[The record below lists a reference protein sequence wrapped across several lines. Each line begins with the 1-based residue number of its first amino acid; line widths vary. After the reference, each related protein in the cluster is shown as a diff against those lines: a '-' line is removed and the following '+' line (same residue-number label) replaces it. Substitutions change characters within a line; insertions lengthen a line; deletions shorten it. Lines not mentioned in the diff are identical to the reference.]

1 MKSLLVKCIHALSEF
16 FLLHQAPAVLM
27 VLRLEKMQRS
37 STLAELR
44 LERLDQLLAKKKKN
58 SQTKSFSAKKL
69 KYL

>member
-1 MKSLLVKCIHALSEF
+1 
-16 FLLHQAPAVLM
+16 M